1 MRPRRPRVLA
11 TLAVALVLAC
21 PAVAQAHA
29 VLEATSPPR
38 GAQLERAP
46 ARVVFRFGEP
56 VEAAFGSVRVY
67 DGDGDRVDRGSAEHP
82 DGRGNAIAVGL
93 RDGLGHGTYTATYRV
108 VSADS
113 HPVVGGFVFTVGRGG
128 TPAESL
134 DQLIDAGGAGVVT
147 EVGFGVV
154 RALSYLAL
162 ALAAGAIVFVLAV
175 WRPALAAAGRSGPT
189 SRGRARPSPAG
200 RGSCCWWPPRLAR
213 SCPPSGSC
221 SRERSPAAR
230 RCGAHSTPEWWR
242 TCSTRASAPSGDSG
256 CWPGSWWA
264 LLLALRAPPAPP
276 RCGGRCP
283 GARLLGFFCLTPAL
297 AGHAATLDPS
307 WVLVPANFLHVL
319 AMAVWVGGVALLLLA
334 LPSATRV
341 LEPEDRTPRCS
352 RRSVES
358 LLDASRCSR
367 WPVLVATG
375 TVQAILDL
383 EAFGDLLHRLRP
395 RDPRQDRAPGRA
407 HRPGGV
413 EPPARPPAS
422 RRACRARATPGA
434 AGVELRRAL
443 RAELVLMLAVLS
455 VTAALVSYAPPV
467 GATGPVSAD
476 ATLGPARLELTVDPA
491 RVGRNQIHLY
501 LFDRPSGRQ
510 WDRAKEL
517 TVNARLPDKDI
528 GPLALRAA
536 EGRPRPLRDPAR
548 RSGPEGRLAAG
559 REPPACPRST
569 RTRPGSRC
577 RCDER
582 RGQGV
587 HARGAAAHGG
597 GRARGAGLGAGQRR
611 HGRHG
616 GACVPRAGAAVA
628 RAPGA
633 RPLSGR
639 ARLRAPPR
647 PLARARRAARCSRAP
662 ALARGARAAARGGAG
677 GGRAGGSRSPS
688 TSADARANAPATD
701 DPTEV

>member
-1 MRPRRPRVLA
+1 MRPRRSRVLA
-11 TLAVALVLAC
+11 ALAVALLLAC

-82 DGRGNAIAVGL
+82 DGRVDAIAVGL
-93 RDGLGHGTYTATYRV
+93 REGLRDGTYTATYRV

-175 WRPALAAAGRSGPT
+175 WRPALAAAGRSGT
-189 SRGRARPSPAG
+189 DFTGAREAF
-200 RGSCCWWPPRLAR
+200 
-213 SCPPSGSC
+213 
-221 SRERSPAAR
+221 AR
-230 RCGAHSTPEWWR
+230 R
-242 TCSTRASAPSGDSG
+242 TR
-256 CWPGSWWA
+256 
-264 LLLALRAPPAPP
+264 LLLLVAAALGTAMSALGLVFQGAIAGGTMLWSALDPDVVEDVLHTRFGTVWGLRLLAWVVVGVLLAVRAPRVSRA
-276 RCGGRCP
+276 
-283 GARLLGFFCLTPAL
+283 AAAALVALLGFLCLTPAL

-341 LEPEDRTPRCS
+341 LEPEDRTPVLAGSVS
-352 RRSVES
+352 RFSTVA
-358 LLDASRCSR
+358 LAAVA
-367 WPVLVATG
+367 VLVASG

-383 EAFGDLLHRLRP
+383 EAFGDLVHSAFGRAILVKIGLLVALIGLGAWNRQRTRP
-395 RDPRQDRAPGRA
+395 RLDALA
-407 HRPGGV
+407 
-413 EPPARPPAS
+413 AR
-422 RRACRARATPGA
+422 RATPGA

-501 LFDRPSGRQ
+501 LFDRTSGRQ

-528 GPLALRAA
+528 GPLALRPQKA
-536 EGRPRPLRDPAR
+536 
-548 RSGPEGRLAAG
+548 GPGHY
-559 REPPACPRST
+559 
-569 RTRPGSRC
+569 
-577 RCDER
+577 
-582 RGQGV
+582 V
-587 HARGAAAHGG
+587 I
-597 GRARGAGLGAGQRR
+597 
-611 HGRHG
+611 
-616 GACVPRAGAAVA
+616 
-628 RAPGA
+628 
-633 RPLSGR
+633 
-639 ARLRAPPR
+639 
-647 PLARARRAARCSRAP
+647 RRADLAP
-662 ALARGARAAARGGAG
+662 KGDWRLDVAARV
-677 GGRAGGSRSPS
+677 
-688 TSADARANAPATD
+688 SAFDAYSARI
-701 DPTEV
+701 EVPVR